1 MTPPDRRWRAG
12 SLTRF
17 AAFAQSCP
25 ALAGS
30 IVLCAALVAAM
41 LGGAAGMA
49 FGRISSAP
57 GSDRASYRDARV
69 QTVGAHLRQFDGDY
83 LLVAG
88 DSHIEHWFV
97 RSLCGLPVV
106 NAGLSGATA
115 QSYARFFAELPLS
128 RPPRAIIL
136 TIGTNDAQKRRIGDP
151 DEALARY
158 RASVESLLEL
168 LRSRSPH
175 IVATAVP
182 PLDPGRAKSFSPR
195 LAARFSTVLK
205 TVCREQG
212 CSFVDP
218 FVGGVPLFDGVH
230 LANYAGVYAGFESEL
245 CPLLTDPPAVRTADQ
260 AHGTDLA
267 ARQAE
272 R

>member
-1 MTPPDRRWRAG
+1 MGGAAVTRVDRLRFAG
-12 SLTRF
+12 SSTRF
-17 AAFAQSCP
+17 AAFARSCP
-25 ALAGS
+25 ALAGG
-30 IVLCAALVAAM
+30 IILFVALIAAAL
-41 LGGAAGMA
+41 GGLAGLA
-49 FGRISSAP
+49 FGHVTGAP
-57 GSDRASYRDARV
+57 ESDRASYRDARV

-151 DEALARY
+151 DEALARF
-158 RASVESLLEL
+158 RASIENLLGL
-168 LRSRSPH
+168 LRSHSPR

-182 PLDPGRAKSFSPR
+182 PLDSGRAKSFSPR
-195 LAARFSTVLK
+195 LAARFSTVLE
-205 TVCREQG
+205 TVCHEQG
-212 CSFVDP
+212 CSFINP
-218 FVGGVPLFDGVH
+218 FGGGVPLFDGVH
-230 LANYAGVYAGFESEL
+230 LTNYAGVYAAFEHDL
-245 CPLLTDPPAVRTADQ
+245 CPALLAPPSIRTAD
-260 AHGTDLA
+260 G
-267 ARQAE
+267 ARS
-272 R
+272 RD